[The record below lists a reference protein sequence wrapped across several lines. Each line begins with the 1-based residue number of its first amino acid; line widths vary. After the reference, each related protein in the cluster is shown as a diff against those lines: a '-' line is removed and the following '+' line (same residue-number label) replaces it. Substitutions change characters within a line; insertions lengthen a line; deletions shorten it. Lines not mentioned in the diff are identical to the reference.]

1 MRSPLRTLLDRAPV
15 PYSSTRSG
23 GGFSSRWGQPSG
35 MAAQMAA
42 MGSVGTLFAIVSRL
56 ANGVSQTEW
65 TLYRKATTPDG
76 ERTPVTAHAAL
87 DLWQHPNRF
96 YTTQELVETS
106 EQHVELTGEG
116 WWVIG
121 RDPRSSIPLEL
132 WPVRPDRMTP
142 VPSAT
147 DFLAGYVY
155 TGPDGDEIP
164 LRVDEVIQLRMPN
177 PLDPYRGMGPVQS
190 ILVDLDASRYSAEW
204 NRNFFINSAQPGGIL
219 QVDRSLGDAEFD
231 ELRMRWNEQHRG
243 TAAAHRVAI
252 LEQATWV
259 DRKYTQ
265 QDMQF
270 TELRAVSREVIREAF
285 GFPKPLLGSVD
296 DVNRANAEAGEVVFA
311 RWLLIPRLER
321 IKQALNNDLLPLFGP
336 TAKGL
341 EFDYCSPV
349 PEDEEAENA
358 ELTAKSNAAAVLV
371 TAGYDP
377 AAVLETV
384 GLPAMRYTGVAR
396 PQTLPDVPAARAAL
410 PRAQHG
416 RRLRLRDSADADL
429 EDVRG
434 DYEQALASLTTTW
447 DGIEAG
453 WIRDLEA
460 LVEDAVDRGDTGAL
474 ASLTVPTDAAAG
486 ALQRALSTMAGQAA
500 SRLVQEAALQ
510 GVHITAPT
518 VDPAI
523 TNRGGPAAWRAMFG
537 GELGDVA
544 TATAGILAAWMAG
557 QAGREALRLYR
568 PGATGRAIA
577 DGVGRFLRGLKGA
590 FRRDTLG
597 GVLHR
602 AQNTGRLAAINAGP
616 PDPVITATEVHDANC
631 CEPCTAIDGTEFTS
645 LAAAEAAYGT
655 GGYINCDGGIRCRG
669 TVVAEWPP
677 GAASG

>member
-1 MRSPLRTLLDRAPV
+1 
-15 PYSSTRSG
+15 
-23 GGFSSRWGQPSG
+23 

-56 ANGVSQTEW
+56 ANGTAQTEW
-65 TLYRKATTPDG
+65 KLYRKASTPDG

-96 YTTQELVETS
+96 YTTQELVETF
-106 EQHVELTGEG
+106 EQHIELTGEG
-116 WWVIG
+116 WLVIG
-121 RDPRSSIPLEL
+121 RDPRSAIPLEL

-142 VPSAT
+142 VPSPT
-147 DFLAGYVY
+147 EYLTGYIY
-155 TGPDGDEIP
+155 TGPDGEQVP

-177 PLDPYRGMGPVQS
+177 PMDPYRGMGPVQS
-190 ILVDLDASRYSAEW
+190 ILVDLDATRYSAEW

-219 QVDRSLGDAEFD
+219 QVDRRLGDAEFD

-259 DRKYTQ
+259 DRRYTQ

-321 IKQALNNDLLPLFGP
+321 IKQALNNDLLPLFGAA
-336 TAKGL
+336 AKGL
-341 EFDYCSPV
+341 EFDYESPV

-377 AAVLETV
+377 AEVLAAV
-384 GLPAMRYTGVAR
+384 GLPPMAHTYPVA
-396 PQTLPDVPAARAAL
+396 PVAPTMPAPTNGR
-410 PRAQHG
+410 PRAHHT
-416 RRLRLRDSADADL
+416 RRLRLRDSADGDL
-429 EDVRG
+429 EDVRA
-434 DYEQALASLTTTW
+434 DHEQALASLSTTW

-453 WIRDLEA
+453 WIRDIEA
-460 LVEDAVDRGDTGAL
+460 LVEDAVDSGDTTAL
-474 ASLTVPTDAAAG
+474 ASLSVSTDAAAG
-486 ALQRALSTMAGQAA
+486 ALQRALSTMAAQAA
-500 SRLVQEAALQ
+500 SRLVQEAAAQ
-510 GVHITAPT
+510 GVHITAPI

-523 TNRGGPAAWRAMFG
+523 TNRTGPAAWRAVFG

-544 TATAGILAAWMAG
+544 TATTAILSAWMAG

-568 PGATGRAIA
+568 PGATGRAVA
-577 DGVGRFLRGLKGA
+577 DGVGRFLRGLKGV

-597 GVLHR
+597 GALHR
-602 AQNTGRLAAINAGP
+602 AQNVGRLAAIDAGP

-645 LAAAEAAYGT
+645 LDAAAAAYGT
-655 GGYINCDGGIRCRG
+655 GGYIGCDGGIRCRG

-677 GAASG
+677 GAASS